1 MVQMKRKLQKQFL
14 PFNHMQA
21 IYKNDSWQTKND
33 KGSAATRFIVNVA
46 SDSSK
51 EANTCKEE
59 GIALILDNT
68 FLAPKEDML
77 MTHIWSI

>member
-1 MVQMKRKLQKQFL
+1 
-14 PFNHMQA
+14 MQA
-21 IYKNDSWQTKND
+21 IYKNDSWLIKYN
-33 KGSAATRFIVNVA
+33 KGNAAMCFFFFFVNAAT
-46 SDSSK
+46 DSSK
-51 EANTCKEE
+51 AANTCKEE